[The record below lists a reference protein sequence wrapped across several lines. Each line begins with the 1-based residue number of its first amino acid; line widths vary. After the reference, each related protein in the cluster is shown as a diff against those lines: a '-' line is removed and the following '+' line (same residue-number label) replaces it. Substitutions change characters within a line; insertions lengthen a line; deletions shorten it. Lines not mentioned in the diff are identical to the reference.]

1 MLLDE
6 DVAGAA
12 VPKVLSDNRQ
22 GGRLAAL
29 HLIEAGHLRFAYLGG
44 PPGLMSARER
54 GSGFMEAIREA
65 GAPRTCVA
73 ALHGD
78 YSRRHGET
86 ATHAILDRHPD
97 VTALFAGSD
106 EILVGLVIAL
116 RERGLRIGADVSVVT
131 FDDAAP
137 LELLDPPVTAIRQP
151 VEEMGRRAIDCV
163 IEAPTR
169 TGAPRV
175 ERLPVS
181 LVRRASVAPPPSIAT
196 MGRTARRD
204 TIR

>member
-1 MLLDE
+1 
-6 DVAGAA
+6 
-12 VPKVLSDNRQ
+12 
-22 GGRLAAL
+22 
-29 HLIEAGHLRFAYLGG
+29 
-44 PPGLMSARER
+44 MSARER
-54 GSGFMEAIREA
+54 GWGFTEAIREA
-65 GAPRTCVA
+65 GPPRTCVA

-78 YSRRHGET
+78 YSHRHGES
-86 ATHAILDRHPD
+86 ATHAILDRYPD

-116 RERGLRIGADVSVVT
+116 RQRGLRIGADVSVVT

-137 LELLDPPVTAIRQP
+137 LELLDPPITAIRQP
-151 VEEMGRRAIDCV
+151 IEEMGRRAIDCV
-163 IEAPTR
+163 IETPAG

-181 LVRRASVAPPPSIAT
+181 LVRRASVAPPPGVAAT
-196 MGRTARRD
+196 GRTARKD